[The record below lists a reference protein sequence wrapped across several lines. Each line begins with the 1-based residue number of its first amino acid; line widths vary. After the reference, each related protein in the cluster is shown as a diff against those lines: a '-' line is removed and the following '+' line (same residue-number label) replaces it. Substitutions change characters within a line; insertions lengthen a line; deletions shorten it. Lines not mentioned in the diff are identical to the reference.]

1 MKISRLSMF
10 FAVGLG
16 LPLFVSVVTP
26 VHAVST
32 GVIHF
37 VGVIVEDGCDVAL
50 EKNHVKTR
58 CERNGKEESL
68 SRPIS
73 QISSTRPSELPVSVG
88 TSQLK
93 WINES
98 HTLGVFTIN
107 YH

>member
-1 MKISRLSMF
+1 MNVSRLSMF

-16 LPLFVSVVTP
+16 LPFLGSAVTP

-37 VGVIVEDGCDVAL
+37 VGRIVEDGCDVAL

-73 QISSTRPSELPVSVG
+73 QIGTRPFELPISVG
-88 TSQLK
+88 TSQLR
-93 WINES
+93 WINEN
-98 HTLGVFTIN
+98 HTLGVVTIN